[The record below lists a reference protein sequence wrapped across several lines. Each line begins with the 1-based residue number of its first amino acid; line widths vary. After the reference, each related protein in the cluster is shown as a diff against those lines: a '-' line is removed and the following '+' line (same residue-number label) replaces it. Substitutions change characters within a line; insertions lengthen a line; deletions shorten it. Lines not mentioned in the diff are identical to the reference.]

1 MLTKDAAMEINI
13 FESFDFK
20 LLETPAF
27 KEDSVREE
35 IISPL
40 LYNLEYTANGLNQII
55 RSRTLQHPF
64 INIGSQTRKVSLIPD
79 YLLTVNNKPAWVLDA
94 KAPDEAIESGSHV
107 EQAYS
112 YAIHPEIRA
121 KYFALCNGRE
131 FIVFQIDVKEP
142 ALYFHISE
150 IGKHWDNLYA
160 LLAPAAF
167 KPSTP
172 VIPLPNAKSA
182 DFYANIKPV
191 SEINDLKK
199 QSTHRHYGVHPYFT
213 KQVWNVVQEYVKNFS
228 QPGDTVLDPFGGS
241 GVTAIEALVLGR
253 KGINIDLNPLAIF
266 LVQNL
271 VAPVNLSDLSDAF
284 ENIKQQ
290 FKENAPRTPETVQK
304 ALATYPYPKG
314 IKLPGDSDVDT
325 VEKLFSDEQLAQL
338 AYLKHLIKQVK
349 DETVQGTLML
359 MFSGLLNKINLTYHP
374 SKGRS
379 AGRGDSAIFKYY
391 RYRIAPEPAQ
401 LELMQYFE
409 SRFKKV
415 IAAKKELAP
424 FINENTI
431 KNLEV
436 CKGTATKLMN
446 VAPESVDYIYTDP
459 PYGNKIKYLDL
470 SIMWNAWLDLPI
482 SEQDY
487 ALEAIEGGEL
497 KKTKQQYSNLIAESI
512 REMYRVLKFDR
523 WMSFVFAHK
532 DPAYWHLIVE
542 TAEKAGFEYMGAVPQ
557 SNNKVSFKKRQN
569 PFTVLNGQLIIN
581 FKKVRNPRTIM
592 RTQLGDDITDLIL
605 ETIEGVIAQ
614 NDGAVLEEINNEL
627 ITKGIEFGFLDILSR
642 KYDDISPLLDAHFT
656 LDIKTKKYH
665 IPQNSKFK
673 SRIEVGLR
681 IKYYLISYLRRMG
694 QQKVTPSFDDVILN
708 IMPLLKNGITP
719 EKQTILQVLQ
729 EVAYRTGEE
738 QWSLREGQQLRL
750 FPL

>member
-284 ENIKQQ
+284 
-290 FKENAPRTPETVQK
+290 
-304 ALATYPYPKG
+304 
-314 IKLPGDSDVDT
+314 
-325 VEKLFSDEQLAQL
+325 
-338 AYLKHLIKQVK
+338 
-349 DETVQGTLML
+349 
-359 MFSGLLNKINLTYHP
+359 
-374 SKGRS
+374 
-379 AGRGDSAIFKYY
+379 
-391 RYRIAPEPAQ
+391 
-401 LELMQYFE
+401 
-409 SRFKKV
+409 
-415 IAAKKELAP
+415 
-424 FINENTI
+424 
-431 KNLEV
+431 
-436 CKGTATKLMN
+436 
-446 VAPESVDYIYTDP
+446 
-459 PYGNKIKYLDL
+459 
-470 SIMWNAWLDLPI
+470 
-482 SEQDY
+482 
-487 ALEAIEGGEL
+487 
-497 KKTKQQYSNLIAESI
+497 
-512 REMYRVLKFDR
+512 
-523 WMSFVFAHK
+523 
-532 DPAYWHLIVE
+532 
-542 TAEKAGFEYMGAVPQ
+542 
-557 SNNKVSFKKRQN
+557 
-569 PFTVLNGQLIIN
+569 
-581 FKKVRNPRTIM
+581 
-592 RTQLGDDITDLIL
+592 
-605 ETIEGVIAQ
+605 
-614 NDGAVLEEINNEL
+614 
-627 ITKGIEFGFLDILSR
+627 
-642 KYDDISPLLDAHFT
+642 
-656 LDIKTKKYH
+656 
-665 IPQNSKFK
+665 
-673 SRIEVGLR
+673 
-681 IKYYLISYLRRMG
+681 
-694 QQKVTPSFDDVILN
+694 
-708 IMPLLKNGITP
+708 
-719 EKQTILQVLQ
+719 
-729 EVAYRTGEE
+729 
-738 QWSLREGQQLRL
+738 
-750 FPL
+750 